1 MMHKNR
7 LTKSEIRVEEDADS
21 LSAMIDLYC
30 RDKHGTKEELCKDCI
45 SLRDYAV
52 MLLER
57 CIFLPQK
64 PSCAKCPV
72 HCYTPQRRQEIR
84 QVMRYAA
91 PRFYFFRPGL
101 TLRHFWHTIQHPSK
115 KVREVTE
122 RLKTKDSILSSAS
135 SARNKLD

>member
-1 MMHKNR
+1 MNESR
-7 LTKSEIRVEEDADS
+7 STKSEIRVKEDANS
-21 LSAMIDLYC
+21 LSAMIGLYC
-30 RDKHGTKEELCKDCI
+30 SDKHGTKEELCKDCT

-52 MLLER
+52 MRLEN

-64 PSCAKCPV
+64 PSCGRCPV
-72 HCYTPQRRQEIR
+72 HCYTLQRRQEIR

-91 PRFYFFRPGL
+91 PRFYFSRPGL

-122 RLKTKDSILSSAS
+122 RLKTKDSILSSTS
-135 SARNKLD
+135 SARNELD